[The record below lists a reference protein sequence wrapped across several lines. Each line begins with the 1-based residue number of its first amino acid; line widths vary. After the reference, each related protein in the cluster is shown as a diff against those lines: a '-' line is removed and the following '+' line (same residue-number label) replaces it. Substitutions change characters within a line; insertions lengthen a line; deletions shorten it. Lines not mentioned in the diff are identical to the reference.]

1 VKFEKIGL
9 VLVGAASALALPPV
23 GLVPV
28 LWLCLPLLLAAID
41 RSPTVRG
48 AFLAGWLFGL
58 GHFAAGLYWVAHAL
72 LVDAARFG
80 WMIPF
85 AVAGL
90 GAVLGLY
97 SGAVAAVGRL
107 AAPGWKRLFLVAAA
121 WGAAE
126 ILRSLLLTGF
136 PWNPL
141 ASAWS
146 GTTAMLQIASVIGG
160 TGLGVL
166 TVLAAG
172 APILFRQSRRAGI
185 GASLLGLALLSA
197 AALYGAWRLPAGAAP
212 TQPGIR
218 LRLVQAN
225 IAQTLKWRP
234 EMREEHLQQHLALSR
249 TPADPPP
256 THIIWP
262 ETAAPAFLDQD
273 WVARQRIAELVPPG
287 GLMLVGTLRGA
298 VRNQEIAAVWNSMQA
313 IDGAG
318 RIVGLYDKAHL
329 VPFGEYVPLPSWI
342 PLQKLTA
349 ISLPISPGPG
359 PRTVALPGLPPV
371 GPLICYEVIFPG
383 EVVDGTA
390 RPAWLLNLTND
401 GWFGISSGPYQHFAA
416 ARMRAVEEGLPLVR
430 AAYTGISG
438 VIDPYGRVVASLGLD
453 RAGVVDSPLPQP
465 IGETFFARW
474 RREILGVLLLLLA
487 APGLAR
493 RLFPPRRL

>member
-1 VKFEKIGL
+1 MKLRNIGL
-9 VLVGAASALALPPV
+9 VLVGVLSALALPPV

-28 LWLCLPLLLAAID
+28 LWLCLPLLLRAID
-41 RSPTVRG
+41 LSPNPRG
-48 AFLAGWLFGL
+48 AFLCGWLFGL

-72 LVDAARFG
+72 LIDAERFG

-85 AVAGL
+85 AVFGL

-97 SGAVAAVGRL
+97 SGAVAAVSRL
-107 AAPGWKRLFLVAAA
+107 ASPGWPRLLLFAAA
-121 WGAAE
+121 WGVAE
-126 ILRSLLLTGF
+126 ILRGVLLTGF
-136 PWNPL
+136 PWNPI
-141 ASAWS
+141 ASVWS
-146 GTTAMLQIASVIGG
+146 GTIVMLQIASVIGG

-172 APILFRQSRRAGI
+172 APALALRSRRAGI
-185 GASLLGLALLSA
+185 LACLLGLALLSSV
-197 AALYGAWRLPAGAAP
+197 ALYGAWRLPVAAMP

-234 EMREEHLQQHLALSR
+234 EMREEHLAQHLALSR
-249 TPADPPP
+249 TPSDIPP

-273 WVARQRIAELVPPG
+273 WVARQRIAEMAPPG

-298 VRNQEIAAVWNSMQA
+298 IKNQEVEAVWNSLQA
-313 IDGAG
+313 IDGSG
-318 RIVGLYDKAHL
+318 RILGAYDKAHL

-359 PRTVALPGLPPV
+359 PRTIALPGLPPV

-383 EVVDGTA
+383 EVVDRA
-390 RPAWLLNLTND
+390 SRPAWLLNLTND

-416 ARMRAVEEGLPLVR
+416 AQMRAVEEGLPLVR

-438 VIDPYGRVVASLGLD
+438 VIDPYGRVVASLELNQE
-453 RAGVVDSPLPQP
+453 GVVDSPLPQP
-465 IGETFFARW
+465 IGETYFTRW
-474 RREILGVLLLLLA
+474 HREILAVLLTILA
-487 APGLAR
+487 LPGLMLRLLHSR
-493 RLFPPRRL
+493 RL